1 MNVAS
6 EEQRFGAIVI
16 GASAGGVEA
25 LSHLMPALQRDIAP
39 PVLIVMHVRQGQP
52 SLLPTLF
59 AERCAL
65 KVVEPFDKDVIAR
78 GTAYF
83 GPPGYHMM
91 VEAENGASPA
101 IALSVDPPVRFS
113 RPSVDVLFE
122 SAAHAYGEHLLGIV
136 LSGANDDGARGARDL
151 RCRRRVLGAG
161 PAHGGRVID
170 AARGHRR
177 MRAARSADA
186 GRHGDAAGPLHR
198 PQRIR
203 QARSH
208 LMTQPI
214 HVLIVDDIRNNI
226 TALEASLARPDL
238 SVLKAESGP
247 AALELLLKHEIAL
260 AILDVNMPGMDGF
273 ELAELMRGSPRTAHV
288 PIIFLTATAQ
298 DANRTF
304 RGYEAG
310 AVDFLYKPFD
320 SRILNSKVDVFIH
333 MERQKQQLA
342 TQLATVQQLLDAN
355 EMLMA
360 VLGHDLRTPLSAVIA
375 SAEYLSRFVKDEN
388 VANIGGRIKSSG
400 MRMVRMVD
408 QLLNLARLRGG
419 RVVLQPRA
427 VDLMTLAKNIVEE
440 YEARVGKGRM
450 FILPQGDTLLH
461 GDGDL
466 LSQVFSNLI
475 GNALQHGLEGS
486 AIQVRL
492 EGRVDDVVIVVQNA
506 GEIPADVL
514 PTIFAPYRSGRRPS
528 ESSGLGLGL
537 YITREIAQ
545 MHGGDVSAH
554 STAGA
559 GTLFEVTLPRVP
571 HPRAGEHADMA
582 QPFRL
587 S

>member
-1 MNVAS
+1 
-6 EEQRFGAIVI
+6 
-16 GASAGGVEA
+16 
-25 LSHLMPALQRDIAP
+25 
-39 PVLIVMHVRQGQP
+39 
-52 SLLPTLF
+52 
-59 AERCAL
+59 
-65 KVVEPFDKDVIAR
+65 
-78 GTAYF
+78 
-83 GPPGYHMM
+83 
-91 VEAENGASPA
+91 
-101 IALSVDPPVRFS
+101 
-113 RPSVDVLFE
+113 
-122 SAAHAYGEHLLGIV
+122 
-136 LSGANDDGARGARDL
+136 
-151 RCRRRVLGAG
+151 
-161 PAHGGRVID
+161 
-170 AARGHRR
+170 
-177 MRAARSADA
+177 
-186 GRHGDAAGPLHR
+186 
-198 PQRIR
+198 
-203 QARSH
+203 
-208 LMTQPI
+208 
-214 HVLIVDDIRNNI
+214 
-226 TALEASLARPDL
+226 
-238 SVLKAESGP
+238 VLKAESGP
-247 AALELLLKHEIAL
+247 AALELLLKHEVAL

-298 DANRTF
+298 DASRTF

-320 SRILNSKVDVFIH
+320 SRILNSKVDVFIQ

-375 SAEYLSRFVKDEN
+375 SAEYLARFVQDEN
-388 VANIGGRIKSSG
+388 VANIGTRIKSSG

-419 RVVLQPRA
+419 RVTLQPRA
-427 VDLMTLAKNIVEE
+427 VELMTLAKNIVDE
-440 YEARVGKGRM
+440 YEARFGKGRI
-450 FILPQGDTLLH
+450 FVLRQGDTLLQ

-492 EGRVDDVVIVVQNA
+492 DGNADHVTITVQNA

-514 PTIFAPYRSGRRPS
+514 PTIFAPYRSGQRQH

-545 MHGGDVSAH
+545 MHGGDVTVRSAAE
-554 STAGA
+554 S
-559 GTLFEVTLPRVP
+559 GTVFEVTLPRVP
-571 HPRAGEHADMA
+571 HPRSGERADMA

>member
-1 MNVAS
+1 
-6 EEQRFGAIVI
+6 
-16 GASAGGVEA
+16 
-25 LSHLMPALQRDIAP
+25 
-39 PVLIVMHVRQGQP
+39 
-52 SLLPTLF
+52 
-59 AERCAL
+59 
-65 KVVEPFDKDVIAR
+65 
-78 GTAYF
+78 
-83 GPPGYHMM
+83 
-91 VEAENGASPA
+91 
-101 IALSVDPPVRFS
+101 
-113 RPSVDVLFE
+113 
-122 SAAHAYGEHLLGIV
+122 
-136 LSGANDDGARGARDL
+136 
-151 RCRRRVLGAG
+151 
-161 PAHGGRVID
+161 
-170 AARGHRR
+170 
-177 MRAARSADA
+177 
-186 GRHGDAAGPLHR
+186 
-198 PQRIR
+198 
-203 QARSH
+203 
-208 LMTQPI
+208 MTQPI

-247 AALELLLKHEIAL
+247 AALELLLKHDVAL

-298 DANRTF
+298 DASRTF

-427 VDLMTLAKNIVEE
+427 VDLATLAKNIVEE

-492 EGRVDDVVIVVQNA
+492 EGRADDVVIVVHNA

-514 PTIFAPYRSGRRPS
+514 PSIFAPYRSGRRPS

-545 MHGGDVSAH
+545 MHGGDVSVQ
-554 STAGA
+554 SNVGA
-559 GTLFEVTLPRVP
+559 GTSFEVTLPRVL
-571 HPRAGEHADMA
+571 HPRASDQADMA
-582 QPFRL
+582 QSFRL
-587 S
+587 G

>member
-1 MNVAS
+1 
-6 EEQRFGAIVI
+6 
-16 GASAGGVEA
+16 
-25 LSHLMPALQRDIAP
+25 
-39 PVLIVMHVRQGQP
+39 
-52 SLLPTLF
+52 
-59 AERCAL
+59 
-65 KVVEPFDKDVIAR
+65 
-78 GTAYF
+78 
-83 GPPGYHMM
+83 
-91 VEAENGASPA
+91 
-101 IALSVDPPVRFS
+101 
-113 RPSVDVLFE
+113 
-122 SAAHAYGEHLLGIV
+122 
-136 LSGANDDGARGARDL
+136 
-151 RCRRRVLGAG
+151 
-161 PAHGGRVID
+161 
-170 AARGHRR
+170 
-177 MRAARSADA
+177 
-186 GRHGDAAGPLHR
+186 
-198 PQRIR
+198 
-203 QARSH
+203 
-208 LMTQPI
+208 MTQPI

-247 AALELLLKHEIAL
+247 AALELLLKHEVAL

-298 DANRTF
+298 EANRTF

-320 SRILNSKVDVFIH
+320 SRILNSKVDVFIQ

-375 SAEYLSRFVKDEN
+375 SAEYLARFVQDEN
-388 VANIGGRIKSSG
+388 VANIGTRIKSSG

-419 RVVLQPRA
+419 RVTLQPRA
-427 VDLMTLAKNIVEE
+427 VELNTLAKNIVDE
-440 YEARVGKGRM
+440 YEARVGKGRI
-450 FILPQGDTLLH
+450 FVLRQGDTLLQ

-492 EGRVDDVVIVVQNA
+492 DGHADDVSITVQNA
-506 GEIPADVL
+506 GAIPADVL
-514 PTIFAPYRSGRRPS
+514 PTIFAPYRSGRRQS

-537 YITREIAQ
+537 YITREIAE
-545 MHGGDVSAH
+545 MHGGEVRVR
-554 STAGA
+554 STNDT
-559 GTLFEVTLPRVP
+559 GTVFEVTLPRVP
-571 HPRAGEHADMA
+571 RPRTGESPDVA

>member
-1 MNVAS
+1 
-6 EEQRFGAIVI
+6 
-16 GASAGGVEA
+16 
-25 LSHLMPALQRDIAP
+25 
-39 PVLIVMHVRQGQP
+39 
-52 SLLPTLF
+52 
-59 AERCAL
+59 
-65 KVVEPFDKDVIAR
+65 
-78 GTAYF
+78 
-83 GPPGYHMM
+83 
-91 VEAENGASPA
+91 
-101 IALSVDPPVRFS
+101 
-113 RPSVDVLFE
+113 
-122 SAAHAYGEHLLGIV
+122 
-136 LSGANDDGARGARDL
+136 
-151 RCRRRVLGAG
+151 
-161 PAHGGRVID
+161 
-170 AARGHRR
+170 
-177 MRAARSADA
+177 
-186 GRHGDAAGPLHR
+186 
-198 PQRIR
+198 
-203 QARSH
+203 
-208 LMTQPI
+208 MTQPI

-247 AALELLLKHEIAL
+247 AALELLLKHEVAL

-298 DANRTF
+298 DASRTF

-320 SRILNSKVDVFIH
+320 SRILNSKVDVFIQ

-375 SAEYLSRFVKDEN
+375 SAEYLARFVPDEN
-388 VANIGGRIKSSG
+388 VANIGTRIKSSG

-419 RVVLQPRA
+419 RVTLQPRA
-427 VDLMTLAKNIVEE
+427 VELTTLAKNIVDE
-440 YEARVGKGRM
+440 YEARVGKGR
-450 FILPQGDTLLH
+450 ISLARQGDTLLQ

-492 EGRVDDVVIVVQNA
+492 DGGADDVTIAVQNA

-514 PTIFAPYRSGRRPS
+514 PTIFAPYRSGRRQL

-537 YITREIAQ
+537 YITRAIAQ
-545 MHGGDVSAH
+545 MHGGDVKVH
-554 STAGA
+554 STSEA
-559 GTLFEVTLPRVP
+559 GTVFEVTLPRVP
-571 HPRAGEHADMA
+571 RPRAGERADMA